1 MTNSLSHLPD
11 EAGYSTVKWH
21 QSTTTPEVRFAVR
34 RISLGARIDLMKR
47 IRELTLRNE
56 FLKAGDAADRLE
68 ASLSEM
74 LVQELLVN
82 WGLTAITGLMIDGN
96 AATRD
101 DVVDKAPEDLADEIA
116 RAVWQEADLTEDERK
131 NF

>member
-1 MTNSLSHLPD
+1 MTNSLSHSP
-11 EAGYSTVKWH
+11 EETGYSTVIWH
-21 QSTTTPEVRFAVR
+21 QSTTMPEVRFAVR
-34 RISLGARIDLMKR
+34 RISLGARIELMRR

-56 FLKAGDAADRLE
+56 FLNAGNAADKLE
-68 ASLSEM
+68 TSLSEM
-74 LVQELLVN
+74 LVQELLIK
-82 WGLTAITGLMIDGN
+82 WGLTAITGLTIDGN

-116 RAVWQEADLTEDERK
+116 RAVWQEAGLTEDERK

>member
-1 MTNSLSHLPD
+1 
-11 EAGYSTVKWH
+11 
-21 QSTTTPEVRFAVR
+21 
-34 RISLGARIDLMKR
+34 
-47 IRELTLRNE
+47 
-56 FLKAGDAADRLE
+56 
-68 ASLSEM
+68 M